1 MAGNGKSRQRVE
13 PSFGDF
19 HESGDDLRLDDS
31 DRITGNKGRT
41 KKAAAFDDAP
51 APKRQRS
58 KKASQPKRQARST
71 GGGFTSFIRA
81 FTYWCIVLSIWGG
94 IAVVGIVAYYAAR
107 MPSASTWSI
116 PERPPNLKI
125 VAVDG
130 SVLANRGTTGG
141 EALALE
147 DMSPYLPQ
155 AVMAIED
162 RRFYSHFGI
171 DPLGLA
177 RAIVTNIVSGRT
189 VQGGSTL
196 TQQLAKNLFLSP
208 DRTLE
213 RKIQE
218 VLLSFWLEQK
228 YTKDQ
233 IMAMYLNRVYFGSN
247 AYGVEAA
254 SRRYFNKSARDV
266 NLGEAALLA
275 GLLKAPSRL
284 SPARDPQAAE
294 ERAQVVL
301 QSMQDVGFITEDEIK
316 TAMSQPPTKAKRF
329 WSGAEHYA
337 ADMVLEEVRM
347 LVGDVK
353 QDLVVD
359 TTVDLDLEKEAEKA
373 LSGVLKGEGK
383 KLGASQ
389 AALASID
396 GTGAIRAIVGG
407 ADYSQSQFNR
417 ASKAKRQ
424 PGSAFKPFVYIAA
437 LENGLT
443 PNSVRNDEPVK
454 IGKWTPENY
463 DQKYRGEVTLAT
475 ALANS
480 LNTIAAQLVM
490 EVGPDRVTQV
500 AHRMGIESDLQANAS
515 IALGTSEVSLLEL
528 TSAYAPMMNGGFKA
542 TPHIV
547 KRITDSDGKV
557 LYENK
562 YDNPPRVLSEA
573 IAATM
578 NSMLTGVI
586 NEGTGKAAKL
596 KGWQA
601 AGKSGTTQSFRDA
614 LFVGYTST
622 LTTGVWFGNDD
633 GTSMKKVTGGGLP
646 AKAWKDFMTAAHS
659 GLTPSPLFGL
669 GTYGSPET
677 GQPMADAPTALPK
690 SLSDLISNALG
701 GNEAPV
707 PPNYPAAP
715 VGRDQTASTPQYP
728 PLDAP
733 SQQFPQQRQQQYD
746 GGPVPPADIGG
757 GGSQPRQPAPKQT
770 TLFDILMGN

>member
-19 HESGDDLRLDDS
+19 HESGDDLRLNDA
-31 DRITGNKGRT
+31 DRINGT
-41 KKAAAFDDAP
+41 KAGGKKTSDFDSA
-51 APKRQRS
+51 K
-58 KKASQPKRQARST
+58 QPKRDRSKPQRADRQARATSGAGIT
-71 GGGFTSFIRA
+71 GFVRSCL
-81 FTYWCIVLSIWGG
+81 YWCIVLGIWGAIG
-94 IAVVGIVAYYAAR
+94 VAGIVFYYGAR

-141 EALALE
+141 EALSLE

-196 TQQLAKNLFLSP
+196 TQQLAKNMFLSP

-233 IMAMYLNRVYFGSN
+233 ILAMYLNRVYFGSN

-254 SRRYFNKSARDV
+254 SRRYFNKSARDI

-301 QSMQDVGFITEDEIK
+301 QSMRDVGFITEDEIK

-337 ADMVLEEVRM
+337 ADMVLDEVRM

-359 TTVDLDLEKEAEKA
+359 TTIDLDLEKEAEKA
-373 LSGVLKGEGK
+373 LSNVLKSEGK

-396 GTGAIRAIVGG
+396 GTGAIRAVVGG
-407 ADYSQSQFNR
+407 ADYAQSQFNR
-417 ASKAKRQ
+417 ASRAKRQ

-443 PNSVRNDEPVK
+443 PNSIRNDAPVK

-490 EVGPDRVTQV
+490 EVGPDRVAQV
-500 AHRMGIESDLQANAS
+500 AHRMGIESELQANAS

-547 KRITDSDGKV
+547 KRITDADGKV

-562 YDNPPRVLSEA
+562 YDNPPRVLSEG

-578 NSMLTGVI
+578 NGMLTGVI
-586 NEGTGKAAKL
+586 NEGTGKAARL

-614 LFVGYTST
+614 LFVGYTSM

-669 GTYGSPET
+669 GTYGAPQI
-677 GQPMADAPTALPK
+677 GQPAAETPGTPPQTIG
-690 SLSDLISNALG
+690 DLISNALG
-701 GNEAPV
+701 SGSAPV
-707 PPNYPAAP
+707 PQDYPAAP
-715 VGRDQTASTPQYP
+715 VGRGQAASTTDYP
-728 PLDAP
+728 PADVP
-733 SQQFPQQRQQQYD
+733 HQPIPQPEYGD
-746 GGPVPPADIGG
+746 GPVPPADIGG
-757 GGSQPRQPAPKQT
+757 APQQRQSAPKQT